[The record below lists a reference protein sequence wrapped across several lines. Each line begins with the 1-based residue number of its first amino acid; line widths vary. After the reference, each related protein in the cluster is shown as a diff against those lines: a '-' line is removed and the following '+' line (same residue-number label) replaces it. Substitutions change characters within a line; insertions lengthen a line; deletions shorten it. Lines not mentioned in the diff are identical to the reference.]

1 MSDEGTAAPNDG
13 RPLLRRSRQDRVL
26 FGVAGGLGRYL
37 GVDPVVVR
45 IAFVLLTVL
54 GGSGLLLYLIGLI
67 VIPEERP
74 GEQVGGAAT
83 TGLGNTTVVIGVVLI
98 LVGGVALLRELV
110 PDLGDLVGPAL
121 LIALGIGVLVASR
134 R

>member
-1 MSDEGTAAPNDG
+1 MSDEGTATPHDG
-13 RPLLRRSRQDRVL
+13 RPLLRRSREDRVL

-74 GEQVGGAAT
+74 GERVGGAAT

-110 PDLGDLVGPAL
+110 PDLGDLLGPAL
-121 LIALGIGVLVASR
+121 LIALGIGVLVAAR